1 MRAGAW
7 SLSSA
12 EPGMSSSSRT
22 DVPGNAQAKIVSISV
37 AHLCHDIY
45 TSFLAPVL
53 PLLIDKL
60 ALTYAAA
67 GSLSV
72 IMRLSSLASPLV
84 GSWADRWRLKY
95 IVIASPAVTAVAMCL
110 IGNASNYG
118 TLAVLIACAGLSA
131 TCFHVP
137 TPVLISQVAGRRPGA
152 AMSLFQV
159 GGELSR
165 TIGPLVVLGAVSIWS
180 LEGLY
185 RLVPLGV
192 LTSLLLHWAL
202 REVPGDAPRAA
213 RPAGNG
219 RTRELLRRE
228 RRLFAILFGMLVCK
242 SCVASVVAAFLPVY
256 LTAQGTSLW
265 IAGGALSLLQG
276 SALAG
281 VCITGSLSD
290 RIGCSAML
298 VALASATP
306 LLMLLFVFSGGWLM
320 AAALV
325 LLGLGAFSST
335 PVVLSLIQQRC
346 TAYPATANGVYMM
359 MSFTM
364 GAVTVMLAGMLS
376 DRVGI
381 AAALK
386 VSCACSF
393 LGLPFLLLLRK
404 GRRNISRSSTG
415 RDGGMRTP
423 C

>member
-1 MRAGAW
+1 MTDSARPTSGSTGAR
-7 SLSSA
+7 S
-12 EPGMSSSSRT
+12 
-22 DVPGNAQAKIVSISV
+22 KIICLSV
-37 AHLCHDIY
+37 AHLFHDIY

-53 PLLIDKL
+53 PLLIEKF
-60 ALTYAAA
+60 ALSYAAA
-67 GSLSV
+67 GFLSV
-72 IMRLSSLASPLV
+72 LMRIPSFASPLV
-84 GSWADRWRLKY
+84 GSWADRFRLKY
-95 IVIASPAVTAVAMCL
+95 IVIISPALTAAAMCL
-110 IGNASNYG
+110 IGRAPNYG
-118 TLAVLIACAGLSA
+118 ALSVLIVFAGLSS

-137 TPVLISQVAGRRPGA
+137 APVLITQVAGQRPGA

-202 REVPGDAPRAA
+202 REVPGAVRSPA
-213 RPAGNG
+213 RSSGNG
-219 RTRELLRRE
+219 RAAALLRADWP
-228 RRLFAILFGMLVCK
+228 FWAALFGILVCK

-265 IAGGALSLLQG
+265 LSGGALSLLQAA
-276 SALAG
+276 ALAG
-281 VCITGSLSD
+281 VCITGWLSD
-290 RIGCSAML
+290 RIGCTRML
-298 VALASATP
+298 AVLTLATP
-306 LLMLLFVFSGGWLM
+306 LIMLLFVFAHGWLLS
-320 AAALV
+320 AALV
-325 LLGLGAFSST
+325 LLGLIAFSST

-346 TAYPATANGVYMM
+346 RDYPATANGVYMM

-376 DRVGI
+376 DRIGI

-386 VSCACSF
+386 MFAACSF
-393 LGLPFLLLLRK
+393 IGLPFLLLLPRK
-404 GRRNISRSSTG
+404 GSQDMTRC
-415 RDGGMRTP
+415 DGDSETP